1 MQKKKKIVKIISIEK
16 KKKIEK
22 KNKKMEM
29 SGVSENVPQ
38 KSIARQDWQ
47 NIRTLGLSH
56 YRGNYD
62 DEK

>member
-1 MQKKKKIVKIISIEK
+1 M
-16 KKKIEK
+16 EK

-29 SGVSENVPQ
+29 SGVSENVLQ

-62 DEK
+62 DEE